1 MSHSKKT
8 EREHQI
14 IRTSVIG
21 ILVNLFLV
29 IFKAIVGLMA
39 NSIAIIL
46 DAVNN
51 FSDMLSSLVTIVG
64 MKLARRAPDR
74 NHPLG
79 HGRSEYLSAVFV
91 AIIIGYIGITA
102 LIESINKI
110 ISPEPVHYSVFTVI
124 VVIVAIITKII
135 LSVHVMRVGKKYSS
149 AALEGSGKDAL
160 SDALISIATLSAIII
175 HYISHINIE
184 PYLAAVISLVIIKT
198 GYDLIRDTF
207 SVILGERADK
217 QLTVAIKKD
226 IAELEGV
233 KGAFDLIIHD
243 YGPDRTVASVNI
255 EVPYNYTAS
264 DIDELSR
271 HIRKRIYRK
280 YNILIASV
288 GIYSINTKNPT
299 IRRMYDEVKSLLNLY
314 NCVQSMHGFYV
325 DLEEKEI
332 SFDVVMNF
340 STDDYSMHYR
350 EICRALKEKYPDFKT
365 NISLDADFSD

>member
-1 MSHSKKT
+1 M
-8 EREHQI
+8 
-14 IRTSVIG
+14 
-21 ILVNLFLV
+21 
-29 IFKAIVGLMA
+29 
-39 NSIAIIL
+39 
-46 DAVNN
+46 
-51 FSDMLSSLVTIVG
+51 
-64 MKLARRAPDR
+64 
-74 NHPLG
+74 
-79 HGRSEYLSAVFV
+79 
-91 AIIIGYIGITA
+91 
-102 LIESINKI
+102 
-110 ISPEPVHYSVFTVI
+110 
-124 VVIVAIITKII
+124 
-135 LSVHVMRVGKKYSS
+135 
-149 AALEGSGKDAL
+149 
-160 SDALISIATLSAIII
+160 
-175 HYISHINIE
+175 
-184 PYLAAVISLVIIKT
+184 
-198 GYDLIRDTF
+198 
-207 SVILGERADK
+207 
-217 QLTVAIKKD
+217 
-226 IAELEGV
+226 